1 MKKKTIYTMT
11 AVLISMA
18 MIPGCAAQSGA
29 VTEQLSEASGEE
41 SRGTADA
48 SDKAVEEKDTGSAD
62 KASAS
67 ANKAESTD
75 LSEEAAYPDKEYAE
89 ETDSRLSTASAVNYF
104 RTRTDDPDSG
114 DIVDTTVYKID
125 GKIVKI
131 VKEDYG
137 SDGRIVDE
145 YYYNGDSVAYMRQ
158 YKTDIYGIYSVYSE
172 ANLGDKEADYTSGLF
187 AEAKKILNDEKSDK
201 GNVILY
207 GYAGDEQGGILAN
220 VTVNIR
226 DVAGKRNYETTTDG
240 DGYYSFELPQT
251 DETYNITYSY
261 DGCAVTS
268 LNDVHIVP
276 GTPEYSLGR
285 IFVAPAGQGVH
296 DTDVYLMNIND
307 KSPVKLKS
315 GEYAAVITSDDP
327 SMTLRLVD
335 KEKQKSET
343 GNSIKF
349 DPSKCEA
356 GYALFAEDTANISK
370 DDMAGTMGRTYMRV
384 TVYDESG
391 IKAAYVVPA
400 GRLGTLWKVCDI
412 ESNGDLAISGIMYV
426 DTKDWVR

>member
-1 MKKKTIYTMT
+1 MRKKIIYAMT
-11 AVLISMA
+11 AVLLSMTV
-18 MIPGCAAQSGA
+18 MPGCASDTGA

-41 SRGTADA
+41 SKGVVDA
-48 SDKAVEEKDTGSAD
+48 SDKATEEKDTKAAD

-67 ANKAESTD
+67 ANKAESAD
-75 LSEEAAYPDKEYAE
+75 PGEEVAYPDKKYAE
-89 ETDSRLSTASAVNYF
+89 ETDSKLSSSSVSTF

-158 YKTDIYGIYSVYSE
+158 YKTDIYGIYSTYSE

-187 AEAKKILNDEKSDK
+187 AEAKTVLNDEKSDK
-201 GNVILY
+201 GNVVLY
-207 GYAGDEQGGILAN
+207 GYAGDEQGGVLAN

-251 DETYNITYSY
+251 DETYNVTYTY

-296 DTDVYLMNIND
+296 DTDVYLLNANE
-307 KSPVKLKS
+307 KSPVKLKA
-315 GEYAAVITSDDP
+315 GEYLAVITSDDP

-370 DDMAGTMGRTYMRV
+370 DDMSGAMGRTYMRV
-384 TVYDESG
+384 TIYNESG

-400 GRLGTLWKVCDI
+400 GRLGTLWKVCDAAG
-412 ESNGDLAISGIMYV
+412 NGDLAISGIMYT